1 MTTANLLYVKH
12 PFAYINEDAIP
23 NTITYITRF
32 NDENIFF
39 YGIWPPTKDSAIK
52 LFEYLRSRSSSN
64 NQYIQ
69 QLQHFWITF
78 DSMDDLTFINSF
90 ANDVAFIFAPLFPIC
105 LATSPLTDK
114 VWSTYL
120 DRIRELALNR
130 YNIHLNIM
138 SKSTFFEQCDDILTI
153 NELAEAL
160 RIGSTQA
167 YRLVRLQKIKAFKK
181 GKDWK
186 IPKDSIIQYI
196 SDQTTRY

>member
-105 LATSPLTDK
+105 LATHDKHYHPHTHFVVSTTSVLATQSPLTDK

-120 DRIRELALNR
+120 DRIRELTLNR

-138 SKSTFFEQCDDILTI
+138 SKSTFFEQ
-153 NELAEAL
+153 
-160 RIGSTQA
+160 
-167 YRLVRLQKIKAFKK
+167 
-181 GKDWK
+181 
-186 IPKDSIIQYI
+186 
-196 SDQTTRY
+196 